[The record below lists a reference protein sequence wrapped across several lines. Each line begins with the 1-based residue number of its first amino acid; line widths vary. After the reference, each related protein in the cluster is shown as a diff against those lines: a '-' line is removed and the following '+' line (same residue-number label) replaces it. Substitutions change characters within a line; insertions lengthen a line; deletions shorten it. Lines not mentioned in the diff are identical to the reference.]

1 MLHMY
6 LLTVRLRCF
15 PASTSSIYQQHLIDH
30 FFYDAEHRMVVSHN
44 MEARGTRNKYLKDL
58 FVQWRGILFAYDE
71 GLVRGDAALASA
83 VWRNVWKGREDVD
96 VKGLAKVIAYMRKS
110 LMDLEATEELEMQMG
125 NWKWSDPDA
134 LKVLVGKK
142 SPMIDQPFTEGTEAV
157 GDAKSV

>member
-1 MLHMY
+1 MLF
-6 LLTVRLRCF
+6 R
-15 PASTSSIYQQHLIDH
+15 SIYQQHLIDH

-58 FVQWRGILFAYDE
+58 FIQWRGILLAYDE

-83 VWRNVWKGREDVD
+83 VWRNVWKGAEDVD
-96 VKGLAKVIAYMRKS
+96 VKGLAKVVAYMRKS

-134 LKVLVGKK
+134 LKTLVGKK
-142 SPMIDQPFTEGTEAV
+142 SPLLDKPFMEDTEAV
-157 GDAKSV
+157 GGTKSV